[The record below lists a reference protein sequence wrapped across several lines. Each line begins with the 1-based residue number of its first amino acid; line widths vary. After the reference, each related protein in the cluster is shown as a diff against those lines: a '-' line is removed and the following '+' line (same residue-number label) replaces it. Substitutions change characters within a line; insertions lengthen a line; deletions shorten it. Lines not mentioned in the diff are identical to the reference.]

1 MHLAILGMVRCPVAP
16 GSCAPPT
23 ALLCS
28 SYSVSLSARQV
39 DAACV
44 RVWGVGGCG
53 LWMCGGVGIYLLGSL
68 LRLVFFSPFLSCVYL
83 LGILLGLVFLFFIFF
98 QAFISLVIFCF
109 LFRGT
114 FLPMK
119 YKKIVDDRQFFSKVL
134 HTVTLYSRHNR
145 ALTFQEKIQRRLFC
159 RSLVQS

>member
-1 MHLAILGMVRCPVAP
+1 MAAPGLVHAVPLGHSRHLLFYDPSGMHLAILGMVRCPVAP

-68 LRLVFFSPFLSCVYL
+68 LRLVFFLPFSFRRLSPWYSFGFSLFIFYFLSGVYFLGNL
-83 LGILLGLVFLFFIFF
+83 LLLVP
-98 QAFISLVIFCF
+98 
-109 LFRGT
+109 RH
-114 FLPMK
+114 
-119 YKKIVDDRQFFSKVL
+119 FSAHEV
-134 HTVTLYSRHNR
+134 
-145 ALTFQEKIQRRLFC
+145 QEN
-159 RSLVQS
+159 S